1 MDATIAALIDFIAA
15 HRDWAFWIALA
26 FALVENIAVIS
37 FIIPSTAILVGVG
50 ALVATGSLDFWPIW
64 IGASIGAIIGSTV
77 SWWLGLRYGD
87 AILAMWPLR
96 KYPDLVAR
104 ANATMAKYGPLAI
117 IMGHFIGPLRP
128 FVFLM
133 TGMAKMPFTA
143 FQIYNVIGS
152 IGWAY
157 VVPKFG
163 EVGGLVLGWLWHLLG
178 L

>member
-1 MDATIAALIDFIAA
+1 MDAFITAMIAFVAEN
-15 HRDWAFWIALA
+15 RDWAFWIALA

-37 FIIPSTAILVGVG
+37 FIIPSTAILIGVG

-64 IGASIGAIIGSTV
+64 AGAAIGATIGSTL

-87 AILAMWPLR
+87 AMLAMWPLR

-104 ANATMAKYGPLAI
+104 AKATLEKHGPLAI

-128 FVFLM
+128 FMFLL
-133 TGMAKMPFTA
+133 TGMAKMPFGT

-152 IGWAY
+152 VGWAY
-157 VVPKFG
+157 VTPKFG
-163 EVGGLVLGWLWHLLG
+163 EVGGLALGWVWRLFTG
-178 L
+178 